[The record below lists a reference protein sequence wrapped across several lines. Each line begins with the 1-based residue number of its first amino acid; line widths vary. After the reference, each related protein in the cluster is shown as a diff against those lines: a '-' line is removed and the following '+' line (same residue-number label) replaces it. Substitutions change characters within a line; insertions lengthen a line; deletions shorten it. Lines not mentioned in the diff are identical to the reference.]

1 MKHSEIRKLM
11 PDYLEGDLDLDK
23 RALVDAHLDEC
34 AECAF
39 DIDGMRQTLSLL
51 HTLSDPQ
58 PPSDLSRR
66 IMQRIEAGETRRGWR
81 ERLEGLF
88 GPLLEPRILAP
99 ISAGALVLGSIL
111 DIKLFTKLLVFVKPY
126 NITFYGVLTSA
137 ILISLL
143 STLTPYL
150 LKIVVDDYL
159 LLKNYEGMQTIIMI
173 MMIVL
178 FLEVIFMYLFTY
190 YANWLGQKV
199 IKNLRVDV
207 FQKILKFKM
216 SFFDKNAVG
225 RLVTRT
231 VNDIETIASI
241 FSQGLFMIIADI
253 LKMITVLS
261 VMTIINF
268 ELTLV
273 VVSIFPFLIYATR
286 VFQKSMKVAFEKV
299 RREVANLNSFV
310 QERISGVKIV
320 QIFNREQLEINNFI
334 DINIKH
340 RDAWLRTVWINSI
353 FFPLAEISTSICIG
367 LLVWYGGFNN
377 LNGEN
382 ISLGTLF
389 LFISMSGL
397 LFRPLRQIA
406 DRFNTLQM
414 GMVSTERIFKILEDD
429 LEIKDNGRIDNT
441 SFDGLIEF
449 KNVKFS
455 YVKNQIVID
464 DISFKIQP
472 GETLAIVGPTGSG
485 KSTIINLITKFYE
498 IDSGSIYLDG
508 NNIDKFKLDNIRNKV
523 GVILQDVFMFADTIF
538 NNITLF
544 NKDISI
550 EDVERSAKDLEIH
563 DFILSLPGGYDFNV
577 SERGGTLSSGQR
589 QLLAFLRVLV
599 NNPDILILDEATSSI
614 DSYSEDLI
622 KKATKTITKDKTSI
636 IIAHRLSTVESADK
650 IYLYGKW

>member
-1 MKHSEIRKLM
+1 MEKVK
-11 PDYLEGDLDLDK
+11 GN
-23 RALVDAHLDEC
+23 
-34 AECAF
+34 
-39 DIDGMRQTLSLL
+39 
-51 HTLSDPQ
+51 
-58 PPSDLSRR
+58 
-66 IMQRIEAGETRRGWR
+66 
-81 ERLEGLF
+81 
-88 GPLLEPRILAP
+88 
-99 ISAGALVLGSIL
+99 IL

-159 LLKNYEGMQTIIMI
+159 LLKNYEGMRSIIMI
-173 MMIVL
+173 MMVVL
-178 FLEVIFMYLFTY
+178 FLEVVFMYLFTY

-253 LKMITVLS
+253 LKMVTVLT
-261 VMTIINF
+261 VMIIINL

-320 QIFNREQLEINNFI
+320 QIFNREQLEINNFN

-429 LEIKDNGRIDNT
+429 SEIKDNGKIEHT
-441 SFDGLIEF
+441 SFNGLIEF

-455 YVKNQIVID
+455 YVENQIVID
-464 DISFKIQP
+464 DISFKINP

-498 IDSGSIYLDG
+498 IDSGKILIDG
-508 NNIDKFKLDNIRNKV
+508 NNIDELKLDNIRNKV

-544 NKDISI
+544 NKDISL
-550 EDVERSAKDLEIH
+550 EDVKKSAKDLEIH
-563 DFILSLPGGYDFNV
+563 DFILSLPGGYNFNV
-577 SERGGTLSSGQR
+577 SERGGALSSGQK

-622 KKATKTITKDKTSI
+622 KRATKKITKDKTSI

-650 IYLYGKW
+650 IIYMENGKILEFGNHKELLNIDNGKFKKLYREQFIENELV

>member
-1 MKHSEIRKLM
+1 MEKVKGKI
-11 PDYLEGDLDLDK
+11 
-23 RALVDAHLDEC
+23 
-34 AECAF
+34 F
-39 DIDGMRQTLSLL
+39 
-51 HTLSDPQ
+51 
-58 PPSDLSRR
+58 
-66 IMQRIEAGETRRGWR
+66 
-81 ERLEGLF
+81 
-88 GPLLEPRILAP
+88 
-99 ISAGALVLGSIL
+99 
-111 DIKLFTKLLVFVKPY
+111 DIKLFTKLLAFVRPY

-159 LLKNYEGMQTIIMI
+159 LLKNYEGMRTIIMI
-173 MMIVL
+173 MMVVL
-178 FLEVIFMYLFTY
+178 FLEVVFMYLFTY

-207 FQKILKFKM
+207 FQKILNFKM

-253 LKMITVLS
+253 LKMVTVLT

-273 VVSIFPFLIYATR
+273 VISIFPFLIYATR

-310 QERISGVKIV
+310 QERISGIKIV
-320 QIFNREQLEINNFI
+320 QIFNREQLEINNFN

-340 RDAWLRTVWINSI
+340 RDSWLRTVWINSI
-353 FFPLAEISTSICIG
+353 FFPIAEISTSICIG

-377 LNGEN
+377 LDGQN

-414 GMVSTERIFKILEDD
+414 GMVSTERIFKILEDES
-429 LEIKDNGRIDNT
+429 EIRDNGEIDYS
-441 SFDGLIEF
+441 SFNGLIEF

-455 YVKNQIVID
+455 YVQNQVVID
-464 DISFKIQP
+464 DISFKLNP

-498 IDSGSIYLDG
+498 IDSGSILIDG
-508 NNIDKFKLDNIRNKV
+508 ENIDDFKLDNIRSKI

-544 NKDISI
+544 NNEISL

-563 DFILSLPGGYDFNV
+563 DFILSLPGGYNFNV
-577 SERGGTLSSGQR
+577 SERGGTLSSGQK

-622 KKATKTITKDKTSI
+622 KRATKKITKDKTSI

-650 IYLYGKW
+650 IIYMENGKILEFGNHKELLNIENGKFKKLYREQFIENELV

>member
-1 MKHSEIRKLM
+1 MCIR
-11 PDYLEGDLDLDK
+11 D
-23 RALVDAHLDEC
+23 
-34 AECAF
+34 
-39 DIDGMRQTLSLL
+39 S
-51 HTLSDPQ
+51 
-58 PPSDLSRR
+58 
-66 IMQRIEAGETRRGWR
+66 
-81 ERLEGLF
+81 
-88 GPLLEPRILAP
+88 
-99 ISAGALVLGSIL
+99 
-111 DIKLFTKLLVFVKPY
+111 
-126 NITFYGVLTSA
+126 
-137 ILISLL
+137 
-143 STLTPYL
+143 
-150 LKIVVDDYL
+150 
-159 LLKNYEGMQTIIMI
+159 
-173 MMIVL
+173 
-178 FLEVIFMYLFTY
+178 

-310 QERISGVKIV
+310 QERISGIKIV
-320 QIFNREQLEINNFI
+320 QIFNREQLEINNFN

-429 LEIKDNGRIDNT
+429 SEIKDNGKIDYT
-441 SFDGLIEF
+441 SFSGLIEF

-508 NNIDKFKLDNIRNKV
+508 NNIDEFKLDNIRNKV

-650 IYLYGKW
+650 IIYMENGKILEFGNHKELLSIDNGKFKKLYREQFIENELV

>member
-1 MKHSEIRKLM
+1 MEKVK
-11 PDYLEGDLDLDK
+11 GN
-23 RALVDAHLDEC
+23 
-34 AECAF
+34 
-39 DIDGMRQTLSLL
+39 
-51 HTLSDPQ
+51 
-58 PPSDLSRR
+58 
-66 IMQRIEAGETRRGWR
+66 
-81 ERLEGLF
+81 
-88 GPLLEPRILAP
+88 
-99 ISAGALVLGSIL
+99 IL

-310 QERISGVKIV
+310 QERISGIKIV
-320 QIFNREQLEINNFI
+320 QIFNREQLEINNFN

-429 LEIKDNGRIDNT
+429 SEIKDNGSIDHT

-464 DISFKIQP
+464 DISFKIHP

-508 NNIDKFKLDNIRNKV
+508 NNIDEFKLDNIRNNV

-650 IYLYGKW
+650 IIYMENGKILEFGNHKELLNIDNGKFKKLYREQFIENELV

>member
-1 MKHSEIRKLM
+1 
-11 PDYLEGDLDLDK
+11 LEKVKGK
-23 RALVDAHLDEC
+23 I
-34 AECAF
+34 F
-39 DIDGMRQTLSLL
+39 D
-51 HTLSDPQ
+51 
-58 PPSDLSRR
+58 
-66 IMQRIEAGETRRGWR
+66 
-81 ERLEGLF
+81 
-88 GPLLEPRILAP
+88 
-99 ISAGALVLGSIL
+99 V
-111 DIKLFTKLLVFVKPY
+111 KLFTKLLVFVKPY

-150 LKIVVDDYL
+150 LKVVVDDYL
-159 LLKNYEGMQTIIMI
+159 LLKNYEGMQSIIQIMI
-173 MMIVL
+173 AVL
-178 FLEVIFMYLFTY
+178 FLEVVFMFLFTY

-199 IKNLRVDV
+199 IKNLRVKV
-207 FQKILKFKM
+207 FDKILKFKM

-253 LKMITVLS
+253 LKMLTVLT
-261 VMTIINF
+261 VMTIINL
-268 ELTLV
+268 ELTIV
-273 VVSIFPFLIYATR
+273 VVSIFPILIYATR
-286 VFQKSMKVAFEKV
+286 IFQKSMKVAFESV
-299 RREVANLNSFV
+299 RKEVANLNSFV

-320 QIFNREQLEINNFI
+320 QIFNREHLEIKNFKE
-334 DINIKH
+334 INIKH

-353 FFPLAEISTSICIG
+353 FFPIAEISTSICIG
-367 LLVWYGGFNN
+367 LLVWWGGFNN
-377 LNGEN
+377 LNGET

-429 LEIKDNGRIDNT
+429 LEITDNGNIEKS

-449 KNVKFS
+449 KNVSFS
-455 YVKNQIVID
+455 YIKNQLVID
-464 DISFKIQP
+464 DISFIINP
-472 GETLAIVGPTGSG
+472 GETTAIVGPTGSG
-485 KSTIINLITKFYE
+485 KTTITNLITKFYE
-498 IDSGSIYLDG
+498 IDSGTILIDRK
-508 NNIDKFKLDNIRNKV
+508 NINEFKLESLRKKI
-523 GVILQDVFMFADTIF
+523 GVILQDVFLFADTIY

-544 NKDISI
+544 NNEISI
-550 EDVERSAKDLEIH
+550 KEVEKAAKDLEIH
-563 DFILSLPGGYDFNV
+563 DFIISLPGGYDFNV
-577 SERGGTLSSGQR
+577 SERGSTLSAGQK
-589 QLLAFLRVLV
+589 QLIAFLRVLV

-622 KKATKTITKDKTSI
+622 KNATNKITKGKTSI

-650 IYLYGKW
+650 IIYMESGKILEYGNHKELLNIPKGKFKKLYEEQFMEDELV

>member
-1 MKHSEIRKLM
+1 MEKVK
-11 PDYLEGDLDLDK
+11 GN
-23 RALVDAHLDEC
+23 
-34 AECAF
+34 
-39 DIDGMRQTLSLL
+39 
-51 HTLSDPQ
+51 
-58 PPSDLSRR
+58 
-66 IMQRIEAGETRRGWR
+66 
-81 ERLEGLF
+81 
-88 GPLLEPRILAP
+88 
-99 ISAGALVLGSIL
+99 IL

-320 QIFNREQLEINNFI
+320 QIFNREQLEINNFN

-377 LNGEN
+377 LNGES

-429 LEIKDNGRIDNT
+429 SEIKDNGKIDYT
-441 SFDGLIEF
+441 SFSGLIEF

-464 DISFKIQP
+464 DISFKIHP

-508 NNIDKFKLDNIRNKV
+508 NNIDEFKLDNIRNKV

-650 IYLYGKW
+650 IIYMENGKILEFGNHKELLNIDNGKFKKLYREQFIENELV

>member
-1 MKHSEIRKLM
+1 MEKVKGKI
-11 PDYLEGDLDLDK
+11 
-23 RALVDAHLDEC
+23 
-34 AECAF
+34 F
-39 DIDGMRQTLSLL
+39 
-51 HTLSDPQ
+51 
-58 PPSDLSRR
+58 
-66 IMQRIEAGETRRGWR
+66 
-81 ERLEGLF
+81 
-88 GPLLEPRILAP
+88 
-99 ISAGALVLGSIL
+99 

-150 LKIVVDDYL
+150 LKVVVDDYL
-159 LLKNYEGMQTIIMI
+159 LLKNYEVMQSIIQIMI
-173 MMIVL
+173 VVL
-178 FLEVIFMYLFTY
+178 FLEVVFMFLFTY

-199 IKNLRVDV
+199 IKNLRVKV
-207 FQKILKFKM
+207 FDKILKFKM

-253 LKMITVLS
+253 LKMVTVLT
-261 VMTIINF
+261 VMTIINL
-268 ELTLV
+268 ELTIV
-273 VVSIFPFLIYATR
+273 VVSIFPILIYATII
-286 VFQKSMKVAFEKV
+286 FQKSMKVAFESV
-299 RREVANLNSFV
+299 RKEVANLNSFV

-320 QIFNREQLEINNFI
+320 QIFNREHLEIKNFKE
-334 DINIKH
+334 INIKH

-353 FFPLAEISTSICIG
+353 FFPIAEISTSICIG
-367 LLVWYGGFNN
+367 LLVWWGGFNN
-377 LNGEN
+377 LNGET

-429 LEIKDNGRIDNT
+429 LEITDNGNIEKS

-449 KNVKFS
+449 ENVSFS
-455 YVKNQIVID
+455 YIKNQLVID
-464 DISFKIQP
+464 DISFIINP
-472 GETLAIVGPTGSG
+472 GETTAIVGPTGSG
-485 KSTIINLITKFYE
+485 KTTITNLITKFYE
-498 IDSGSIYLDG
+498 IDSGTILIDRK
-508 NNIDKFKLDNIRNKV
+508 NINEFKLESLRKKI
-523 GVILQDVFMFADTIF
+523 GVILQDVFLFADTIY

-544 NKDISI
+544 NNEISI
-550 EDVERSAKDLEIH
+550 KDVEKAAKDLEIH
-563 DFILSLPGGYDFNV
+563 DFIMSLPGGYDFNV
-577 SERGGTLSSGQR
+577 SERGSTLSAGQK
-589 QLLAFLRVLV
+589 QLIAFLRVLV

-622 KKATKTITKDKTSI
+622 KNATNKITKGKTSI

-650 IYLYGKW
+650 IIYMENGKILEYGNHKELLNIPKGKFKRLYEEQFMEDELV

>member
-1 MKHSEIRKLM
+1 
-11 PDYLEGDLDLDK
+11 LEKVKGN
-23 RALVDAHLDEC
+23 
-34 AECAF
+34 
-39 DIDGMRQTLSLL
+39 
-51 HTLSDPQ
+51 
-58 PPSDLSRR
+58 
-66 IMQRIEAGETRRGWR
+66 
-81 ERLEGLF
+81 
-88 GPLLEPRILAP
+88 
-99 ISAGALVLGSIL
+99 IL

-320 QIFNREQLEINNFI
+320 QIFNREQLEINNFN

-650 IYLYGKW
+650 IIYMENGKILEFGNHKELLNIDNGKFKKLYREQFIENELV

>member
-1 MKHSEIRKLM
+1 MEKVKGKI
-11 PDYLEGDLDLDK
+11 
-23 RALVDAHLDEC
+23 
-34 AECAF
+34 F
-39 DIDGMRQTLSLL
+39 D
-51 HTLSDPQ
+51 
-58 PPSDLSRR
+58 
-66 IMQRIEAGETRRGWR
+66 
-81 ERLEGLF
+81 
-88 GPLLEPRILAP
+88 
-99 ISAGALVLGSIL
+99 V
-111 DIKLFTKLLVFVKPY
+111 KLFTKLLVFVKPY

-150 LKIVVDDYL
+150 LKVVVDDYL
-159 LLKNYEGMQTIIMI
+159 LLKNYNGMQSIIQIMI
-173 MMIVL
+173 AVL
-178 FLEVIFMYLFTY
+178 FLEVVFMFLFTY

-199 IKNLRVDV
+199 IKNLRVKV
-207 FQKILKFKM
+207 FDKILKFKM

-253 LKMITVLS
+253 LKMVTVLT
-261 VMTIINF
+261 VMTIINL
-268 ELTLV
+268 ELTIV
-273 VVSIFPFLIYATR
+273 VVSIFPILIYATR
-286 VFQKSMKVAFEKV
+286 IFQKSMKVAFESV
-299 RREVANLNSFV
+299 RKEVANLNSFV

-320 QIFNREQLEINNFI
+320 QIFNREHLEIKNFKE
-334 DINIKH
+334 INIKH

-353 FFPLAEISTSICIG
+353 FFPIAEISTSICIG
-367 LLVWYGGFNN
+367 LLVWWGGFNN
-377 LNGEN
+377 LNGET

-429 LEIKDNGRIDNT
+429 LEITDNGNIEKS

-449 KNVKFS
+449 ENVSFS
-455 YVKNQIVID
+455 YIKNQLVID
-464 DISFKIQP
+464 DISFIINP
-472 GETLAIVGPTGSG
+472 GETTAIVGPTGSG
-485 KSTIINLITKFYE
+485 KTTITNLITKFYE
-498 IDSGSIYLDG
+498 IDSGTILIDRK
-508 NNIDKFKLDNIRNKV
+508 NINEFKLESLRKKI
-523 GVILQDVFMFADTIF
+523 GVILQDVFLFADTIF

-544 NKDISI
+544 NNEISI
-550 EDVERSAKDLEIH
+550 KDVEKAAKDLEIH
-563 DFILSLPGGYDFNV
+563 DFIMSLPGGYDFNV
-577 SERGGTLSSGQR
+577 SERGSTLSAGQK
-589 QLLAFLRVLV
+589 QLIAFLRVLV

-622 KKATKTITKDKTSI
+622 KNATNKITKGKTSI

-650 IYLYGKW
+650 IIYMENGKILEYGNHKELLNIPKGKFKKLYEEQFVENELV